1 MKQIFEQ
8 SLEGLVENTS
18 GCDDCES
25 ILYEVSKDLAQ
36 NIDKSSWPNSLKFLS
51 HPFTISFI

>member
-1 MKQIFEQ
+1 MIRRIFMKQIFEQ

-36 NIDKSSWPNSLKFLS
+36 NIDKSS
-51 HPFTISFI
+51 

>member
-1 MKQIFEQ
+1 MKQIYEQ

-25 ILYEVSKDLAQ
+25 IQYEGSKDLAH
-36 NIDKSSWPNSLKFLS
+36 NIDKSN
-51 HPFTISFI
+51 